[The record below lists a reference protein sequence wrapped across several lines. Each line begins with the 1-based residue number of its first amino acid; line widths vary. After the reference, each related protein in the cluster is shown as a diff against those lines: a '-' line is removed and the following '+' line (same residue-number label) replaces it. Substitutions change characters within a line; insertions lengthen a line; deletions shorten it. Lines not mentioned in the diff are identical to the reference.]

1 MPGIAR
7 ITHPKGVKTTYFIL
21 LLPSKAFSEIYCE
34 FYDKYYIRKH
44 LVTTCQLGDC
54 AQLEKLTMMRPT
66 VGQSGGEEV
75 DKSWWKLRNWK
86 IEVIQRIKL
95 NEMYNSINQA
105 FSSYYRMRSILNR
118 KDFMWNVTFG
128 LHRPQRAWPWPHWNI
143 LKEPCVIFCKKI
155 DCNILKDCSY
165 FIGGYISS
173 RHTGHSNWSL
183 KNMFVWKRVSNTQN
197 MSQQASQTPKNVSKS
212 VSNTWKCL
220 KKASQTPWKCLK
232 KGLKHPENVPT
243 P

>member
-1 MPGIAR
+1 MQSWCVFKYISQKGILCLVLLESLIQR
-7 ITHPKGVKTTYFIL
+7 ESKL
-21 LLPSKAFSEIYCE
+21 LLPTSKAFSEIYCE

-105 FSSYYRMRSILNR
+105 FSSYYKMRSILNR
-118 KDFMWNVTFG
+118 KDFMTTVVLKFVTCIDLG
-128 LHRPQRAWPWPHWNI
+128 ISQWWLLI
-143 LKEPCVIFCKKI
+143 CVWIKNQSLI
-155 DCNILKDCSY
+155 MLKDATLMTRDNLYC
-165 FIGGYISS
+165 
-173 RHTGHSNWSL
+173 
-183 KNMFVWKRVSNTQN
+183 
-197 MSQQASQTPKNVSKS
+197 
-212 VSNTWKCL
+212 C
-220 KKASQTPWKCLK
+220 
-232 KGLKHPENVPT
+232 
-243 P
+243 